1 MIARLLSPLFALALL
16 VAASSPPTVHAAD
29 FPPVFRALEGEWRAE
44 GEAFGAS
51 AKSSMIW
58 APTLDGEFYRI
69 AYRIEM
75 TRATGIEV
83 FEGVGYYQA
92 LTPESARGF
101 WVDNSGDLHPLTV
114 KIEPNAVTTH
124 WGTPGDKQGRTVYRV
139 IAGGSVEV
147 TDWLLAAEGWRQF
160 NKAVFRRAG
169 AN

>member
-1 MIARLLSPLFALALL
+1 MIARLLTPFFALALL
-16 VAASSPPTVHAAD
+16 AAAWSPTTQAAD

-69 AYRIEM
+69 VYRIEM
-75 TRATGIEV
+75 ARATGIEI

-92 LTPESARGF
+92 LSAESARGF

-114 KIEPNAVTTH
+114 KIEPSALTSH
-124 WGTPGDKQGRTVYRV
+124 WGTAGGKQGRTVYRLT
-139 IAGGSVEV
+139 AGDSVEV
-147 TDWLLAAEGWRQF
+147 TDWILAEEGWRRF
-160 NKAVFRRAG
+160 NRAVFRRAG
-169 AN
+169 AD